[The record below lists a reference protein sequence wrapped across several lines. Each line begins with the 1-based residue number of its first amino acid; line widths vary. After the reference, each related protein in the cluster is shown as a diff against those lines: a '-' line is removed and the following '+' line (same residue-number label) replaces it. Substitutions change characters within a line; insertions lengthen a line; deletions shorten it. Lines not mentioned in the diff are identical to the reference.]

1 MIDLL
6 DKTMWNYIIKDIGKE
21 LEYLPYAILLG
32 LIVFFITKIILFKS
46 KKSSHYFYK
55 FIFLIYLLALVHIT
69 LFEREPGSR
78 TAISLTLFE
87 TLGGSRNNAYVIE
100 NVLLF
105 IPFGFLPATLFRPM
119 RNLVLSLMAGA
130 FCSLMIETTK
140 LITQRRYIQVDDIL
154 MNSIGTVIGCSCF
167 CLLTGIYRI
176 CRYTITKCLGSVKI

>member
-69 LFEREPGSR
+69 
-78 TAISLTLFE
+78 
-87 TLGGSRNNAYVIE
+87 
-100 NVLLF
+100 
-105 IPFGFLPATLFRPM
+105 FLPATLFRPM

-130 FCSLMIETTK
+130 FCSLMIETTQ
-140 LITQRRYIQVDDIL
+140 LITQRGYFQVDDIL

>member
-87 TLGGSRNNAYVIE
+87 TLGG
-100 NVLLF
+100 
-105 IPFGFLPATLFRPM
+105 
-119 RNLVLSLMAGA
+119 
-130 FCSLMIETTK
+130 
-140 LITQRRYIQVDDIL
+140 
-154 MNSIGTVIGCSCF
+154 
-167 CLLTGIYRI
+167 
-176 CRYTITKCLGSVKI
+176 

>member
-32 LIVFFITKIILFKS
+32 LILFFITKIILFKS
-46 KKSSHYFYK
+46 NKSSHYFYK

-105 IPFGFLPATLFRPM
+105 IHFGFLPATLFRPM

-130 FCSLMIETTK
+130 FCSLMIETTQ
-140 LITQRRYIQVDDIL
+140 LITQRGYFQVDDIL

-167 CLLTGIYRI
+167 CLLTGIYRV
-176 CRYTITKCLGSVKI
+176 CRYTITKCLGSVKN